1 MRTRL
6 LAFSLAVLFLSSPLF
21 ADRTQEIVD
30 AFTKN
35 KHVNKQKRG
44 VTKQRYAHRHGEPVV
59 QRDLASLSGTYEVHD
74 LDFTLR
80 LAVTRDGS
88 VSGSGSDRGEAFTL
102 RGARIDGALFTATKV
117 YANGDTEKLEGVFM
131 NLVSRD
137 GATPETATATRA
149 FGLGVVPESPL
160 HLHGVTFGKLFYER
174 R

>member
-6 LAFSLAVLFLSSPLF
+6 LAFSLAALCSFPLF

-44 VTKQRYAHRHGEPVV
+44 VTKQRYAHRHGEPAV
-59 QRDLASLSGTYEVHD
+59 QRDPTSLSGTYEVEGLD
-74 LDFTLR
+74 LTVR
-80 LAVTRDGS
+80 LTVARDGS

-102 RGARIDGALFTATKV
+102 RGARVDGALLTATKV
-117 YANGDTEKLEGVFM
+117 YANDDRQQLEGVFM

-137 GATPETATATRA
+137 GTTPETATTTRA
-149 FGLGVVPESPL
+149 FGLGVVPDVPL
-160 HLHGVTFGKLFYER
+160 RVDSMSMGKLFYAR

>member
-6 LAFSLAVLFLSSPLF
+6 LLFSLAALFSFSLF
-21 ADRTQEIVD
+21 ADRTQDIVD

-44 VTKQRYAHRHGEPVV
+44 VVKQRYAHRHGEAVV
-59 QRDLASLSGTYEVHD
+59 DRDPASLSGAYAVEG

-80 LAVTRDGS
+80 LTVARDGS
-88 VSGSGSDRGEAFTL
+88 VSGSGSDRGAAFTL
-102 RGARIDGALFTATKV
+102 RGVRIDGALLTATKV
-117 YANGDTEKLEGVFM
+117 YANGDTESLDGAFM

-137 GATPETATATRA
+137 GTTPETATTTRT
-149 FGLGVVPESPL
+149 FGLGVVPDAPIPM
-160 HLHGVTFGKLFYER
+160 HGVTVGKLFYER